1 MSGVQQ
7 RLHGSGDAAKQ
18 TQSAC
23 GHVVNSWSLSAAVA
37 DIEESAAGFCR
48 RRCVRASVEGYT
60 WRSSCRGGHSALERM
75 PNEAKFGQVGNLP
88 HRHTSAVS
96 GVSEK

>member
-1 MSGVQQ
+1 M
-7 RLHGSGDAAKQ
+7 LKQ

-37 DIEESAAGFCR
+37 DIEDSAAGFCR
-48 RRCVRASVEGYT
+48 RRCVRASVERYTGAVPAVGGILTGYY
-60 WRSSCRGGHSALERM
+60 RM
-75 PNEAKFGQVGNLP
+75 PNKAFKANFGQVGNLP

-96 GVSEK
+96 AVSEK